1 MIPDYSLKDGWA
13 QPTRRIAALLD
24 QSNGRDHASNAKLAD
39 LDGSLNRSQPGA
51 TGANNFD
58 KPGGKVSGEG
68 RADTAAGAA
77 MGRDFSQISHG
88 LTGRHW
94 IMASMPDTEQ
104 DADVRIRIPAHWPDT
119 FH

>member
-1 MIPDYSLKDGWA
+1 VGESIPVVAVREGA
-13 QPTRRIAALLD
+13 Q
-24 QSNGRDHASNAKLAD
+24 
-39 LDGSLNRSQPGA
+39 
-51 TGANNFD
+51 
-58 KPGGKVSGEG
+58 EG